1 MTYSLKIYFWSIKK
15 MKKKI
20 KTKKIVS
27 YNLKLYYKKFKV
39 SLSDELKILMIYNT
53 IMYYS
58 N

>member
-1 MTYSLKIYFWSIKK
+1 MTFSLKIYFWSIKK

-39 SLSDELKILMIYNT
+39 SLSDELKILMKYNT